1 VKKFA
6 LLLTALCLL
15 YAGLLTVQRG
25 HSAPSMMT
33 LLGVGATPPGGFSGS
48 CSQSTSF
55 VNRTSGMNTA
65 HQNAFDTLICNL
77 VTDGVWAQLDA
88 LYVFA
93 TNTQA
98 NALLSLVSSTYNATT
113 NGSPQFNAD
122 AGFTGVD
129 SSTSVDVDTG
139 FNPNTATVGGC
150 SGVPCFVLNSGHI
163 SAWSNTNTTSGVSGG
178 VMMGAGSTGTAAH
191 FFPKYSGGSG
201 SFELNDLTAISVAV
215 ANSTGHFV
223 NNRTGA
229 SAVQAY
235 RNASSIVT
243 GTTASVSLP
252 AATVAVLAD
261 HSAVTGIQFGAA
273 NQVMAA
279 SIGGGLASG
288 DVTHLCHELNTY
300 LNTIA
305 GVSSGLC

>member
-1 VKKFA
+1 MMVLQGSA
-6 LLLTALCLL
+6 LRSRIVLASIGLWLVWLCAAVGQSYLPTGTA
-15 YAGLLTVQRG
+15 AFT
-25 HSAPSMMT
+25 A
-33 LLGVGATPPGGFSGS
+33 S
-48 CSQSTSF
+48 CTQSSNF
-55 VNRTSGMNTA
+55 IARTSALDTA
-65 HQNAFDTLICNL
+65 HKTAVDTLICNL
-77 VTDGVWAQLDA
+77 VTDGVWAKLDA

-93 TNTQA
+93 TNSSA
-98 NALLSLVSSTYNATT
+98 NALLNLVSSTYNATA
-113 NGSPQFNAD
+113 NGSPSFAAD

-129 SSTSVDVDTG
+129 SSTTVDVDTG

-150 SGVPCFVLNSGHI
+150 SGVPCFLLNSAHI

-178 VMMGAGSTGTAAH
+178 VMMGAGSTGTNTH

-201 SFELNDLTAISVAV
+201 SFEVNTLTAISVAV

-252 AATVAVLAD
+252 ASTIAVLAD
-261 HSAVTGIQFGAA
+261 NSAVSGIQFGAA

-288 DVTHLCHELNTY
+288 DVTNLCHELNTY
-300 LNTIA
+300 LHTIA